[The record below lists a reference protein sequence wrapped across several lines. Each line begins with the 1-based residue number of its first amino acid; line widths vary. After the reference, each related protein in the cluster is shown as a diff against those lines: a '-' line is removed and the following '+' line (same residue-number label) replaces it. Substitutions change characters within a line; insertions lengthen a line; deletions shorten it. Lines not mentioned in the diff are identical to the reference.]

1 MAAREVL
8 DPDRTTIRRTRAGS
22 SVADHLSR
30 VADLLR
36 EVDSEAVASLVYALE
51 AARGAGRTVFTL
63 GNGGSAATALHLA
76 NDLAAT
82 ARPGRP
88 PLKVVCLNA
97 NVSLFSCLAN
107 DFGYDQVF
115 VRQLAPLLAPE
126 DVVFGISASGDSENC
141 VNALSF
147 ARRRGAVT
155 AGLLGFDGGRMKA
168 LCDHAVHVPCNDY
181 LSVEDVHLAVCHA
194 LARALRDGL

>member
-8 DPDRTTIRRTRAGS
+8 QPDLTTARRTRAGS
-22 SVADHLSR
+22 SVAEHFSR

-36 EVDSEAVASLVYALE
+36 EVDPEAVASLAQALE
-51 AARGAGRTVFTL
+51 AARDAGRTVFTL

-76 NDLAAT
+76 NDLATA

-88 PLKVVCLNA
+88 PLRVICLNA

-115 VRQLAPLLAPE
+115 VRQLASLLAPE
-126 DVVFGISASGDSENC
+126 DVVLGISASGDSENC

-168 LCDHAVHVPCNDY
+168 LCDHAVHVPCDDY
-181 LSVEDVHLAVCHA
+181 LPVEDVHLAVCHA
-194 LARALRDGL
+194 IARALRNGL